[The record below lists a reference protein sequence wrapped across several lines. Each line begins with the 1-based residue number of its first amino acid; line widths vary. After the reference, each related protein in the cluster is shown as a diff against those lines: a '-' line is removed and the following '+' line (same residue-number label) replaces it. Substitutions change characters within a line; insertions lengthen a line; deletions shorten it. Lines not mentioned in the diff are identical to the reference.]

1 MTDDFAYE
9 VIHLDVYKDK
19 SILYEGG
26 SVSEFEEGL
35 QSEEAKKRYDA
46 IRTSLE
52 SGFLPSILEKVRKE
66 GIDDTLDSNDC
77 ELLNSLADGIT
88 GNYGRG
94 LVAVAVMQMSIKAI
108 CPAQSIR
115 LHKSSNQRNS
125 FSWREGVS
133 MRKLDADYIT
143 PFLRESG
150 LLKLNADGAM
160 MTRTLAEN
168 YPYSKMYKA
177 QLQGPREEWLEL
189 VTRLESVEIEPNA
202 ALEYLLSLLLNKSDA
217 FKQQCDEALGALS
230 SASNITMQKTE
241 RAMRSF
247 LDKTTYPARAFEIV
261 IHSFMQALRDLDYA
275 YEPLEPLSQMR
286 SANKKHGNVGDIE
299 LKDGRDILESW
310 DAKYGKEY
318 LRDELDELADK
329 LETSPKVAVAGFVT
343 NIQPDMREDIL
354 DKVDEISLIF
364 NTDVQ
369 ILSLHDWI
377 EYQSRM
383 NPITDKDKL
392 AVAWLTA
399 LVESLTQHRLEIAPI
414 DEPCDRWVEDITRVL
429 KQQFK

>member
-1 MTDDFAYE
+1 MVGSVYYE
-9 VIHLDVYKDK
+9 TVHLDVYKDK
-19 SILYEGG
+19 SVLYEGG
-26 SVSEFEEGL
+26 LISEFEEGL
-35 QSEEAKKRYDA
+35 QSEDAKLRYEK
-46 IRTSLE
+46 IRDSLE
-52 SGFLPSILEKVRKE
+52 GGFLPSVLETVRDK
-66 GIDDTLDSNDC
+66 GIGDNLNSDDC
-77 ELLNSLADGIT
+77 ELLNRLADGIT

-94 LVAVAVMQMSIKAI
+94 LVAVAVMQMAIKAI
-108 CPAQSIR
+108 CPEQSVR

-133 MRKLDADYIT
+133 MRKLDADYVT

-189 VTRLESVEIEPNA
+189 VTRLENNDISAEDG
-202 ALEYLLSLLLNKSDA
+202 LEYLLSLLLNKSDA
-217 FKQQCDEALGALS
+217 FHAQCEDAQEALRQAN
-230 SASNITMQKTE
+230 NITMQKTE
-241 RAMRSF
+241 KAVRAF
-247 LDKTTYPARAFEIV
+247 LDMTSYPARAFEIV
-261 IHSFMQALRDLDYA
+261 LHAFMQALRDLNYA

-318 LRDELDELADK
+318 LRDELNELEDK

-343 NIQPDMREDIL
+343 NIQPDMRDDVQEKIA
-354 DKVDEISLIF
+354 EISLSF
-364 NTDVQ
+364 DTDVR

-377 EYQSRM
+377 DYQSRM
-383 NPITDKDKL
+383 NPVSDKDKL
-392 AVAWLTA
+392 AEAWVKA
-399 LVESLTQHRLEIAPI
+399 LVESLTQKRPEIAPI
-414 DEPCDRWVEDITRVL
+414 DEPCDRWVVDITKTLRRN
-429 KQQFK
+429 FK